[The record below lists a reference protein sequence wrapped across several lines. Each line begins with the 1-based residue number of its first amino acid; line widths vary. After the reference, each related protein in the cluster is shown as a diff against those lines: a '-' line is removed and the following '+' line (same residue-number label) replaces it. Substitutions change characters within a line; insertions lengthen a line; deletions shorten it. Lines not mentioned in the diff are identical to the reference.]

1 MSKLVPDPKAAEPTK
16 QPAARSV
23 GSRNTV
29 SGAAP
34 IIDTHALAAAERTR
48 RIVSIMSHRGRGDAA
63 GDMPDAAE
71 VIAAAIRFVSRRGR
85 SLGAL
90 PRATRSQL
98 IQLCE
103 AGDPAAQVVRG
114 WIECKL
120 PEPIAEAL
128 AQADGEAAAGRV

>member
-23 GSRNTV
+23 GSRNGV
-29 SGAAP
+29 RVPAP
-34 IIDTHALAAAERTR
+34 IVDTHALAAAERTR
-48 RIVSIMSHRGRGDAA
+48 RIVDIMSNRGRCETNGDI
-63 GDMPDAAE
+63 PDAAE
-71 VIAAAIRFVSRRGR
+71 VIATTIRFATRRGR

-90 PRATRSQL
+90 PQAIRSQL

-103 AGDPAAQVVRG
+103 EGHPAAQVVRD

-128 AQADGEAAAGRV
+128 AQADREAAAGRV

>member
-1 MSKLVPDPKAAEPTK
+1 MSSLVPDPKTE
-16 QPAARSV
+16 PAARSV
-23 GSRNTV
+23 GPRNGV

-34 IIDTHALAAAERTR
+34 IVDTDALAAAERTR
-48 RIVSIMSHRGRGDAA
+48 RIVTIMSNRGRRETSADI
-63 GDMPDAAE
+63 PDAAE
-71 VIAAAIRFVSRRGR
+71 VIATAIRFATRRGR

-90 PRATRSQL
+90 PQAIRLQL

-103 AGDPAAQVVRG
+103 AGDPAAQVVRA

-120 PEPIAEAL
+120 PEPIAAAL